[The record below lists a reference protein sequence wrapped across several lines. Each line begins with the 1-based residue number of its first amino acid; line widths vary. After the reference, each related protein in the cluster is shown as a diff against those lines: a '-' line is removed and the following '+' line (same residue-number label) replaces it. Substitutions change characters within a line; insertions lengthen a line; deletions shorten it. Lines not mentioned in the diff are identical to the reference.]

1 MKIKYSVVALFL
13 LGGLFIST
21 HVASAA
27 PKEKITKVELGAI
40 NPKMVNEGKG
50 LYTSKCAMCHDLD
63 QKKIG
68 PALRNV
74 TKERSPEYIMNV
86 IYNPTMMQ
94 KTDPVFKKLIVTYKN
109 IPMPDPNF
117 TQAQSRSVLEYMRS
131 VAK

>member
-1 MKIKYSVVALFL
+1 MNIKYSVVALFL
-13 LGGLFIST
+13 IGGLFIST
-21 HVASAA
+21 HVISAA
-27 PKEKITKVELGAI
+27 PKEMITKVELGAI
-40 NPKMVNEGKG
+40 NPKMVKEGKD

-74 TKERSPEYIMNV
+74 TKERKPEYIMNV

-94 KTDPVFKKLIVTYKN
+94 KTDPVFKKLIVTFKN

-117 TQAQSRSVLEYMRS
+117 TQAQSRNVLEYMRS